1 MILLHQEM
9 NKARHANSKGR
20 SERTSSPLPPD
31 LRSAWSEKSPGGR
44 SPSRLGS
51 CWRARSST
59 SYPCT
64 DGALKDAQDTGLA
77 KLPHGTHNQVR
88 LIDCRIAAMADG
100 DPCTGFVVFD
110 LVARLMDQH
119 PRPVAFLASKT

>member
-1 MILLHQEM
+1 M
-9 NKARHANSKGR
+9 NQIEVRMAGSKD
-20 SERTSSPLPPD
+20 D
-31 LRSAWSEKSPGGR
+31 LVNA
-44 SPSRLGS
+44 
-51 CWRARSST
+51 
-59 SYPCT
+59 
-64 DGALKDAQDTGLA
+64 GLA

-88 LIDCRIAAMADG
+88 LIDCRIAPIADG